1 MFKRLVSVTGALV
14 ATVAIGLSLAPAPA
28 GAAPAAPTAVM
39 VAGKFD
45 GGKVTVQQA
54 ERPDAY
60 QRLLSEVNWLSTATP
75 TTTQPKADKLG
86 IKLTVTVL
94 VKNKASQVYD
104 VYPLAAGGPRA
115 FRPAKQP
122 SGKKAAGWFYGRL
135 TMAESLRVAGVPL
148 EQKADLVSGGIGGGA
163 GEDVVDEE
171 LDPLAVGMDV
181 VDQLQQLFLLN
192 GAVLLIVLIGLAG
205 VAFLIRRRI

>member
-1 MFKRLVSVTGALV
+1 MRIVSGAGALV
-14 ATVAIGLSLAPAPA
+14 ATVAIGLSLASAPA
-28 GAAPAAPTAVM
+28 SAAPAAPTAVM

-45 GGKVTVQQA
+45 GGKLTIQQA
-54 ERPDAY
+54 EHPDAY
-60 QRLLSEVNWLSTATP
+60 QRLLGEVNWLSSATP

-86 IKLTVTVL
+86 LKLTVTVL

-122 SGKKAAGWFYGRL
+122 TGKKTPGWFYGRL
-135 TMAESLRVAGVPL
+135 TMSESLRVAGVPL
-148 EQKADLVSGGIGGGA
+148 EQRTDIVTGGIGGGS
-163 GEDVVDEE
+163 GSDVVNEE
-171 LDPLAVGMDV
+171 LDPLAVGKDV
-181 VDQLQQLFLLN
+181 VAQLQQLFLLN
-192 GAVLLIVLIGLAG
+192 GAVLLVVLLGLAG